1 MNKIGTLCQLLED
14 KKALF
19 HEYEDATEKLLTV
32 DVDEMENQMN
42 RRQKLIAQIDY
53 IDARLRETAQGMNDL
68 SEAAWAAVRMQ
79 TAKAELSQEL
89 WPVYEKAQEMYA
101 VANRIRLN
109 EPLVMDRIEEELE
122 HLSEKI
128 RETNRSVSAKAA
140 RFSSAFN
147 VGLGTG
153 RERSR
158 HI

>member
-1 MNKIGTLCQLLED
+1 MNKIDALCQLLDE
-14 KKALF
+14 KTELF
-19 HEYEDATEKLLTV
+19 REYEDATEKLLSV

-42 RRQKLIAQIDY
+42 RRQKLIVQIDY
-53 IDARLRETAQGMNDL
+53 IDAKLQETAQGMDGLSDL
-68 SEAAWAAVRMQ
+68 AWRAVRLQ
-79 TAKAELSQEL
+79 AAKSDIPQEL
-89 WPVYEKAQEMYA
+89 WPVFEKAQEMYA
-101 VANRIRLN
+101 VANRIRIN
-109 EPLVMDRIEEELE
+109 EPLAVDRIEEELE

-153 RERSR
+153 PERSR